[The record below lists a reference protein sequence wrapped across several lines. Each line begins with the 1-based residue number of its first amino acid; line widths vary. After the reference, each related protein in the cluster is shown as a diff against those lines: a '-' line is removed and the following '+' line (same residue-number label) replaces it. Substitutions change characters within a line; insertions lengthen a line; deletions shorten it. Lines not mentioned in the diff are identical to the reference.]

1 MINST
6 FNKQFTD
13 QIDKMFGTN
22 GLSRPCK
29 LIAKDKKRTQCNN
42 CKIDPING
50 KSSGRYKSGGPINF
64 PYGQLCPICNGVGF
78 IFDTTGNETAINLLV
93 IYDYRKFITFS
104 TNVNIPDGSIQV
116 LAKFADLEKLQR
128 ANTLI
133 VDTSAGYIP
142 NNEYEPVS
150 QPQPIGLGASDY
162 LFMYWKTN

>member
-6 FNKQFTD
+6 FNQIFVD
-13 QIDKMFGTN
+13 QIHRMFGEN

-29 LIAKDKKRTQCNN
+29 LVSKDSKKTLCPN
-42 CKIDPING
+42 CQIDPING
-50 KSSGRYKSGGPINF
+50 KSSGRYKPGGPVNF

-78 IFDTTGNETAINLLV
+78 VFDTTGNEVAIDLLV
-93 IYDYRKFITFS
+93 IYDYRKFFS
-104 TNVNIPDGSIQV
+104 FNTNVNIPEGTIQII
-116 LAKFADLEKLQR
+116 AKFQDLKKLQK

-133 VDTSAGYIP
+133 VDTDGGYIP

-150 QPQPIGLGASDY
+150 QPQPIGLGDSDF